1 MASRLLPDA
10 AGDSSSKHSRQEG
23 RLYPAGVPSA
33 AGAGRCQ
40 RCTPRRPGLCLL
52 PVPQPVQCCCSPG
65 GRARSRARTPGRLVG
80 SGGYGETLGYAPWQL
95 RLSARSPPGQSPS
108 EGASSGWL
116 PLPLQPVRLLRPSAG
131 ACSARAL
138 PTSMAMAS
146 NRPAIA
152 CGAHAHFASN
162 PSPTCWQNSPERSR
176 RQPANAAGLAT
187 SASRSS
193 SAASSSSSSQHS
205 ARVRKL
211 SLRSVVVMGSSGED
225 ARGFQGCQPPSGS
238 GLIRHRKTSHQQL
251 GAETRGPLAVA
262 VGLHLLAQSVFS
274 RANYCA

>member
-80 SGGYGETLGYAPWQL
+80 SGGYGETLGYAPWLL

-162 PSPTCWQNSPERSR
+162 PSP
-176 RQPANAAGLAT
+176 
-187 SASRSS
+187 
-193 SAASSSSSSQHS
+193 
-205 ARVRKL
+205 
-211 SLRSVVVMGSSGED
+211 
-225 ARGFQGCQPPSGS
+225 
-238 GLIRHRKTSHQQL
+238 
-251 GAETRGPLAVA
+251 
-262 VGLHLLAQSVFS
+262 HLLAELPRALPPTARQRCGPGYKRQQVVFGS
-274 RANYCA
+274 EQLIEQPAQRQGAKAIASIRG